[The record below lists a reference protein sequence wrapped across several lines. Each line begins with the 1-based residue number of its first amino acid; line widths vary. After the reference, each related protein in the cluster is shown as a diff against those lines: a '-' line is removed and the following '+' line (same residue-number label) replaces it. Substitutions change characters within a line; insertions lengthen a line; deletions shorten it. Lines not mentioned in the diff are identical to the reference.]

1 MRFEALHQRIKRYT
15 KNCGFKNVGKTIAEK
30 FLTRVWL
37 QFSDE
42 MPILR
47 DHIIPKFSANG
58 KLLNIKFFNKTLK
71 KNKNVLVEFD
81 LQLKN
86 KKIGKIM
93 DFKLFQNKII
103 LTIEDLSILR
113 FNTDLLYYEVNETGV
128 FSDLEITEIG
138 KKVGALY
145 TCNNKKYACFSCFLY

>member
-1 MRFEALHQRIKRYT
+1 
-15 KNCGFKNVGKTIAEK
+15 
-30 FLTRVWL
+30 
-37 QFSDE
+37 
-42 MPILR
+42 
-47 DHIIPKFSANG
+47 
-58 KLLNIKFFNKTLK
+58 
-71 KNKNVLVEFD
+71 
-81 LQLKN
+81 
-86 KKIGKIM
+86 M

-113 FNTDLLYYEVNETGV
+113 FDTDLLYYEVNETGV